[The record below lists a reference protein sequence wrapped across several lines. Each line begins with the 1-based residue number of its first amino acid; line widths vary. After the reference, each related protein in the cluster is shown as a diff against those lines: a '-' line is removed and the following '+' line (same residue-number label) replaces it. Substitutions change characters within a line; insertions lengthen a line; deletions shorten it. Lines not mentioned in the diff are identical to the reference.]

1 MKVTSDQ
8 LAGIIRAIV
17 SALGGY
23 LVGRGITDAGT
34 VTAVA
39 GAAATIGVAVWSAF
53 TNSSQAQIN
62 AVAANPAV
70 TNIVVATQPLADASP
85 SPKVVSH

>member
-1 MKVTSDQ
+1 MKMTSDQ
-8 LAGIIRAIV
+8 IAGIIRAIV

-23 LVGRGITDAGT
+23 LVGRGVTDAGT

-62 AVAANPAV
+62 SVAANPAV
-70 TNIVVATQPLADASP
+70 ATIVVTDKPTADAAP
-85 SPKVVSH
+85 YPKVVSQ